1 MTTDLQAGSQ
11 AAQKTEELFALRDRL
26 IRDVKESKQGSKGN
40 VKGGAQAAQGQP
52 HPPLDHAAAFSLVLD
67 IVSAP
72 PAVIPS
78 AAKGSGAPTTELVA
92 FETLDHLLRRAQ
104 SIVVAGAFPVEL
116 DSLRNQLSLPF
127 LLSLSHALYIA
138 WDIQPPAIQLKL
150 KPTLVTLLALASP
163 AALDVPEVSRQ
174 LKSKVLADPW
184 NSKRS
189 LNSFDALL
197 PHGQLEDFA
206 AFAAAPSMREVD
218 VPEGVVQKL
227 VDSIIES
234 DETAPIAAKVAVA
247 WIEKCWAR
255 QPPTTVEDQL
265 FWIRPILEACRRADG
280 AKGRH
285 NICTYL
291 VQGILNKRKDAF
303 RELLSTGGYL
313 FEGDDGLSAMGEE
326 DLESALAIL
335 RVGNSLNLVDLDAT
349 APSSAPSASEKI
361 ALPTTLLRTTL
372 QHSSP
377 SLRAATLSLLVLAPS
392 SATAFPLSSF
402 PLLKTFYAYS
412 LGDEEGEIRMQTVS
426 LTGRLLLRL
435 RDSAWRA
442 QRTINKGKDG
452 IEMAKAY
459 VEAVKEW
466 MEWWLTLVGEENLN
480 PARPYRLKMNSLRM
494 LDLAFQARVDAAYR
508 VDLGVAA
515 EDGEEAAGAKK
526 GPSATNGY
534 STYRKTATTQT
545 PMFNAKHRKIQK
557 IADATGAAAPSVDET
572 GWPFAVSLVTPETSQ
587 VLLRQL
593 LSTYTAI
600 RSLAISML
608 ERFPAPLPGYDGVD
622 GAEKAKQELLIPA
635 LKMIRSGREAEA
647 SAGAGVVGLVWRKWV
662 LESLEK
668 GDETSARWTLGEVG
682 GWKEGD
688 ETRKGPAGFAFL
700 SSLLDLAEHELSQ
713 YSTDLARAA
722 STIPMH
728 GTLLALRHLFISIP
742 PSAFD
747 TLSNPEDRRAL
758 FHRAL
763 AVVKRVWDVTSPVLA
778 AKELSDG
785 EEADTE
791 EARAIRVERS
801 AAAAEGAAEGGA
813 EDDADLDAGEAA
825 EGIGGPQHKIILNA
839 CWRAMKEAGE
849 LLETVLRLPS
859 ELGTSS
865 FRFVWHYE
873 EVCEIGEL
881 FAVWLR
887 RIRHRGAA
895 MALHPCY
902 SRAAGALLAAGKD
915 WPEVGALPEQWL
927 ERHLD
932 SIVSSRI
939 SFTRRSAGLPY
950 LLVGLLTTILPSS
963 RPTFERAFARLFEI
977 AESKSSDILDES
989 RVHAMNTLRT
999 AFLDAKCAGAVLPY
1013 VERAFLLSISLFW
1026 STNWICRNVAMLLFA
1041 ALITRAFGAR
1051 RTNLDRDHVS
1061 LSKRMTIDDFFG
1073 RYPTLKGVLR
1083 DELERGW
1090 KESLDELPSSN
1101 LHSSLFSILMLL
1113 SLLQTPHSVASSIHD
1128 STPSFAEP
1136 FIPLVTACAQ
1146 SRVWKIRD
1154 VAGDALT
1161 GLISPSQVAS
1171 TCEGILLDIVKSLP
1185 IITHNELH
1193 GRLGQVL
1200 RLLRAVGP
1208 LSTEAEVQVASAY
1221 LRLAPSLL
1229 PAVSNP
1235 SSSAQPLRP
1244 QYPSAVL
1251 APLLLISL
1259 HLPSALSSASSPVV
1273 SVAATTL
1280 SQAASWT
1287 PSAYHLPSAEEF
1299 LRACWQVLYAAAPS
1313 EPDKVDLV
1321 KAGLAGR
1328 SLEVKRQALAQ
1339 LATLADESKE
1349 AAREVRSSL
1358 LERVLDEKEAGDVRV
1373 SAVEQLRSTGP
1384 NPGEVQQFGALKAL
1398 NEQTAIVPLREG
1410 IIPVLAS
1417 LAERD
1422 QERDAVLDIVERWST
1437 PDESVESREASAL
1450 SLAAL
1455 SRPAG
1460 SRPPPPSQ
1468 QPRFARCL
1476 VRLLQDDDPTARS
1489 YAYDAAHLKLVE
1501 GKALEQVLLSGG
1513 PALVERVLEE
1523 ERMYFERDLE
1533 LIANPSSLLFAIE
1546 KPNIYRDDHLLPSL
1560 LLSILSSPAC
1570 SSLRPAVIETTER
1583 QLLDL
1588 SAGVASGRGMEPGP
1602 LGRAGNELVCK
1613 WAGPLI
1619 RRWEALVEER
1629 RSEVEQAVERLQQS
1643 A

>member
-1 MTTDLQAGSQ
+1 DQGGSQ

-26 IRDVKESKQGSKGN
+26 IRDVKESKQGGKGN
-40 VKGGAQAAQGQP
+40 VKGGAQAAHGQP
-52 HPPLDHAAAFSLVLD
+52 HPPLNHGAAFSLVLD
-67 IVSAP
+67 IISAP
-72 PAVIPS
+72 PAVVPS
-78 AAKGSGAPTTELVA
+78 AAKGSGAPTTEVVA

-104 SIVVAGAFPVEL
+104 SIVVAGAFPNEL
-116 DSLRNQLSLPF
+116 DSLRTQLSLPF

-150 KPTLVTLLALASP
+150 KSILVTLLALASS

-206 AFAAAPSMREVD
+206 AFAAASSMRLVD

-227 VDSIIES
+227 VDSIVGS

-255 QPPTTVEDQL
+255 RPPTTTEDQL
-265 FWIRPILEACRRADG
+265 FWIRPILEACRREGG

-291 VQGILNKRKDAF
+291 VQGILNKRKEAF

-313 FEGDDGLSAMGEE
+313 FEGDDGLNTMGEG

-349 APSSAPSASEKI
+349 APSSAPCASEKI

-452 IEMAKAY
+452 IEGAKAY
-459 VEAVKEW
+459 IEAVKEW
-466 MEWWLTLVGEENLN
+466 MEWWLALVGKENLN

-508 VDLGVAA
+508 VDFGIAT
-515 EDGEEAAGAKK
+515 EDGEEVAGAKK

-608 ERFPAPLPGYDGVD
+608 ERFPAPLPGYDGAD
-622 GAEKAKQELLIPA
+622 GAEKAKQELLVPA
-635 LKMIRSGREAEA
+635 LRMIRSGREAEA
-647 SAGAGVVGLVWRKWV
+647 SAGAGVV
-662 LESLEK
+662 
-668 GDETSARWTLGEVG
+668 
-682 GWKEGD
+682 
-688 ETRKGPAGFAFL
+688 
-700 SSLLDLAEHELSQ
+700 
-713 YSTDLARAA
+713 DLARAA

-728 GTLLALRHLFISIP
+728 GTLLALRYLFISIP

-747 TLSNPEDRRAL
+747 TLSNAEDRRAL

-778 AKELSDG
+778 AKELFNG

-791 EARAIRVERS
+791 EARAIRVERN
-801 AAAAEGAAEGGA
+801 AAATKEATEGGA
-813 EDDADLDAGEAA
+813 EDDADLDDAEAA

-902 SRAAGALLAAGKD
+902 SRAAGALLTAGKD

-977 AESKSSDILDES
+977 AESTSPDILDES

-1013 VERAFLLSISLFW
+1013 VERAFLLSISL
-1026 STNWICRNVAMLLFA
+1026 WICRNVATLLFA

-1090 KESLDELPSSN
+1090 KESLDELP
-1101 LHSSLFSILMLL
+1101 
-1113 SLLQTPHSVASSIHD
+1113 
-1128 STPSFAEP
+1128 
-1136 FIPLVTACAQ
+1136 
-1146 SRVWKIRD
+1146 IRD

-1161 GLISPSQVAS
+1161 GLISPSQVPS
-1171 TCEGILLDIVKSLP
+1171 TCEGILLDVVKRLP

-1200 RLLRAVGP
+1200 RLLRAVGA
-1208 LSTEAEVQVASAY
+1208 LSTEAEAQA
-1221 LRLAPSLL
+1221 
-1229 PAVSNP
+1229 
-1235 SSSAQPLRP
+1235 SSAQPLRP
-1244 QYPSAVL
+1244 QYPPAVL

-1259 HLPSALSSASSPVV
+1259 HLPSALSSFSSPVV
-1273 SVAATTL
+1273 SVAATAL
-1280 SQAASWT
+1280 SQAASWN
-1287 PSAYHLPSAEEF
+1287 PSAYHLPSTEEF

-1313 EPDKVDLV
+1313 ETDRVDLV

-1328 SLEVKRQALAQ
+1328 SLEVKRHALAQ
-1339 LATLADESKE
+1339 LATLADESRE
-1349 AAREVRSSL
+1349 TAHEVRLSL

-1373 SAVEQLRSTGP
+1373 SAVETLRSTGP

-1398 NEQTAIVPLREG
+1398 DEQTVIVPLREG
-1410 IIPVLAS
+1410 VIPVLAS

-1422 QERDAVLDIVERWST
+1422 EERDAVLDIIDRWST
-1437 PDESVESREASAL
+1437 PDESVESREASSL

-1455 SRPAG
+1455 SRPAE
-1460 SRPPPPSQ
+1460 SRPRPPSQ

-1489 YAYDAAHLKLVE
+1489 YAYDAAQLKRVE
-1501 GKALEQVLLSGG
+1501 GKALEQVLRSGG
-1513 PALVERVLEE
+1513 RALVERVLEE
-1523 ERMYFERDLE
+1523 ERVYFERDLE

-1560 LLSILSSPAC
+1560 LLPILSSPTC
-1570 SSLRPAVIETTER
+1570 SSLRPAITETTER

-1588 SAGVASGRGMEPGP
+1588 SAGVESGRGMEPGP

-1619 RRWEALVEER
+1619 RRWESLAEER
-1629 RSEVEQAVERLQQS
+1629 RSEVEKAVTRLQQS